1 MSKMLAGAGLLRV
14 MSFNRLIVSKLMFF
28 VPTDSSQLLKD
39 ISDKEDN

>member
-1 MSKMLAGAGLLRV
+1 MLAGAGLLRV

-28 VPTDSSQLLKD
+28 VPTDSMKD